1 MFKEYLKLNDYYAKF
16 CWLAPD
22 GTTHEEHFSL
32 SDASLDALQNNKGYL
47 LNAPVLRA
55 SFCGSPIPY
64 SVLKNRSVASYMF
77 REMLTVYKS
86 IQRSIQQGNEENMPG
101 IYVCG
106 GMYPSKANPLNKV
119 FGLEHPGNELPY
131 VYVGEPWH
139 PCVCVYRLTE
149 DGCAIKV
156 REAASCGGY
165 ASTLT
170 GPMKVELSQETIQ
183 KIQLS
188 MQQRNM
194 HH

>member
-16 CWLAPD
+16 YWLAPD
-22 GTTHEEHFSL
+22 GITHEEHFSL
-32 SDASLDALQNNKGYL
+32 SDASLEALQNNEGYL

-64 SVLKNRSVASYMF
+64 SVLKNRSVTSYMF
-77 REMLTVYKS
+77 REMLTVYKN
-86 IQRSIQQGNEENMPG
+86 IQRSIQQGNEEFMPD

-106 GMYPSKANPLNKV
+106 GMYSSNYPLNKV

-131 VYVGEPWH
+131 VYIGEPWR

-149 DGCAIKV
+149 DGRAVKV
-156 REAASCGGY
+156 REAAACIGC
-165 ASTLT
+165 ASVLT
-170 GPMKVELSQETIQ
+170 GPMAIKLSQEMIE

-188 MQQRNM
+188 LQQRSLNR
-194 HH
+194 